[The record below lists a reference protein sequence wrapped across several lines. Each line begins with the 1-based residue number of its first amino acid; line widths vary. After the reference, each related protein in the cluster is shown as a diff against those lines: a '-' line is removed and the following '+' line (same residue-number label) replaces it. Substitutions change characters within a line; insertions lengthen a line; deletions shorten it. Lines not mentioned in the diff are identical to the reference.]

1 MVAELGSAYQRIQY
15 VIRYRHFP
23 KGHHGGIVSRTNRAS
38 DEVDW
43 GSVAGVWA
51 KQDKAITELREGAIA
66 IISLKIKEAEDMRT
80 TLEKQLADTTEGCQK
95 LLEKVIE
102 GEGRTST
109 NVENP
114 NTMNTKVYGVSQ
126 IMVDWLIEVEQ
137 N

>member
-1 MVAELGSAYQRIQY
+1 M
-15 VIRYRHFP
+15 
-23 KGHHGGIVSRTNRAS
+23 
-38 DEVDW
+38 
-43 GSVAGVWA
+43 
-51 KQDKAITELREGAIA
+51 REGAIA

-80 TLEKQLADTTEGCQK
+80 TLEKQMADTTEGCQK